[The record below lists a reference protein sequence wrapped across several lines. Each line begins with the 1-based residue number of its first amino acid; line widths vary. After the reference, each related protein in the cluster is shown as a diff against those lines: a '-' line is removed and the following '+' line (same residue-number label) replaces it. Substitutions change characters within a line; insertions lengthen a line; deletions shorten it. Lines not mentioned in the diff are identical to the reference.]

1 MCPILLQLP
10 TWSGRLV
17 RLSRSRA
24 AQGIVTY
31 QVNFSSFFQYS
42 SLLLELKIAFVIKTW
57 LVGSFQ
63 LSHQTGCLTRACKLK
78 KIYTKNRFSEWY
90 WCERC
95 CHDSRALILSGTPNP
110 QATRTIVST
119 QKALCSWV
127 FTGAMKIDH
136 KCYLN
141 GVVRIGAVQSSCL
154 SKPRP
159 PSKSKSKA
167 LQPTRPSFTLLHSSA
182 ALVGHLERSC
192 TPFTV
197 GDDHEEF
204 DKNEGKLMNN
214 L

>member
-78 KIYTKNRFSEWY
+78 KIYTKNRFSE
-90 WCERC
+90 
-95 CHDSRALILSGTPNP
+95 
-110 QATRTIVST
+110 
-119 QKALCSWV
+119 
-127 FTGAMKIDH
+127 
-136 KCYLN
+136 
-141 GVVRIGAVQSSCL
+141 
-154 SKPRP
+154 
-159 PSKSKSKA
+159 
-167 LQPTRPSFTLLHSSA
+167 
-182 ALVGHLERSC
+182 
-192 TPFTV
+192 
-197 GDDHEEF
+197 
-204 DKNEGKLMNN
+204 
-214 L
+214 